1 MFRPTI
7 HCVCLISLAA
17 VVAALLTS
25 VHADGYK
32 PNIAAAS
39 KDAQQAL
46 EGFVIPDGMTASL
59 LAAEPALANPVAFHV
74 AADGRVY
81 VCETFRQEVG
91 VEDNRSHMDWLQNDL
106 QLESVE
112 ERLAMFKNYLGDD
125 VAKFATQHDR
135 IRVLRDTNSDGT
147 FDEDKVFAE
156 GFNDILN
163 GTGAGVLHHDGKV
176 YYTCIPKLWMLEDTD
191 DDGVADRSDAL
202 HHGYGVRVAFR
213 GHDMHGLTV
222 GPDGRLY
229 FSIGDRGYNV
239 ITKEGTRLKK
249 VDAGAVFRC
258 GMDGRNLEVFAEGLR
273 NPQELAF
280 DNYGNLWTGDN
291 NSDGGDQARWV
302 YVVQDGD
309 TGWRMYF
316 QYLSDRGPWNR
327 ERMWYPYRADDETTA
342 VQPAYIVPPV
352 ANLGDG
358 PSGLTYYPGLG
369 LSERYQNHFFMADFR
384 GGASNSG
391 IRSFSVQPKG
401 ATFELTDSHKFLWS
415 ILGTDVDF
423 APDGSLY
430 VTDWVNGWVGEG
442 KGRLYRFADDENIS
456 AVAGANVPSLLNGG
470 IAASKTPALIELLGH
485 ADRRVRQA
493 AQFQLVKNGARE
505 ELFSAASGTEEFSAL
520 HATWGLWQL
529 GLKSADDAKA
539 VAEHCLISPA
549 VTAELGVQQ
558 IRVLTD
564 LVSRHGTAGAMADET
579 RQTARQRLRTI
590 TAGRDLRAA
599 GFAAVAL
606 GAIGESSDLAAVLDL
621 LQRNDDVDPVL
632 RHQAVMGI
640 SALEQRSPGL
650 LLTPQTLARPAAVR
664 LAVTVALRRLKREQ
678 IRRMLDDTD
687 SGIVA
692 EAARAITEHGTDS
705 ALDALAAKL
714 QFAATAP
721 QSTSV
726 PATVRRALEACYRL
740 GYSRHAS
747 LVAGVAA
754 DATRPDDIRLV
765 AAEMLKTWNDPQ
777 QTDTVDGRFRA
788 LPQRNVD
795 GLKDSLQAQLPG
807 MLAGS
812 EKLHQTA
819 IEIAAQLGITDLV
832 PTLQKTLTDTNAS
845 EQLRVAA
852 FRALSK
858 LSGDVDGLLAA
869 GRRDASEAV
878 QIASLEL
885 LSERNPEEAVP
896 ALVTVVDTG
905 SIQGQQTALALL
917 GRLQGAAA
925 EAVMTSTFEKFVA
938 GQLSPA
944 VSLDVLNAAK
954 AVESVELTER
964 LKLYD
969 SNRLQLDTL
978 DQWSECL
985 EGGSAERGYVIFFGR
1000 AAASCRRCHKVNG
1013 DGADVG
1019 PDLSAIAKD
1028 KDKDRRYLLEAIVDP
1043 SAKIAKGFETTI
1055 IADLDGKV
1063 HSGIIK
1069 EETDTIVKL
1078 MTPKGAMI
1086 TITKDEI
1093 EERAKGLSAMPAD
1106 IAKNLS
1112 RDEIRDLVEY
1122 MSTLKVAQQ
1131 DGAHGGAIED

>member
-1 MFRPTI
+1 MFRPAI
-7 HCVCLISLAA
+7 LCIYLLCLTGLSAG
-17 VVAALLTS
+17 
-25 VHADGYK
+25 ADDYK
-32 PNIAAAS
+32 PNIAEAS
-39 KDAQQAL
+39 NDAKLALQA
-46 EGFVIPDGMTASL
+46 FVIPDGMTGSL
-59 LAAEPALANPVAFHV
+59 LASEPALANPVAFHV

-91 VEDNRSHMDWLQNDL
+91 VEDNRSHMDWLLNDL
-106 QLESVE
+106 QMESVE
-112 ERLAMFKNYLGDD
+112 ERLAMFKKYLGDD
-125 VAKFATQHDR
+125 VNKYATEQDR
-135 IRVLRDTNSDGT
+135 IRVLRDTNGDGT

-156 GFNDILN
+156 GFNDILD
-163 GTGAGVLHHDGKV
+163 GTGAGVLFHDGKV

-191 DDGVADRSDAL
+191 DDGVADRTDAL

-258 GMDGRNLEVFAEGLR
+258 DMDGTNLEVFAEGLR

-291 NSDGGDQARWV
+291 NSDGGDKARWV
-302 YVVQDGD
+302 YVVQNGD

-316 QYLSDRGPWNR
+316 QYLEDRGPWNR
-327 ERMWYPYRADDETTA
+327 ERMWYPYRSDDETTA
-342 VQPAYIVPPV
+342 VQPAFIVPPI

-401 ATFELTDSHKFLWS
+401 ATFELTDSHEFLWS

-430 VTDWVNGWVGEG
+430 VTDWVNGWVGRG
-442 KGRLYRFADDENIS
+442 KGRLYRFSDDENIS

-470 IAASKTPALIELLGH
+470 IAAAKTPALVELLGH

-493 AQFQLVKNGARE
+493 AQFQLVKNGASE
-505 ELFSAASGTEEFSAL
+505 ELFATADSDDEFTAL

-529 GLKSADDAKA
+529 GLKSQDDAQR
-539 VAEHCLISPA
+539 VAAHCMASTA
-549 VTAELGVQQ
+549 GNAELAVQR
-558 IRVLTD
+558 IRVMTD
-564 LVSRHGTAGAMADET
+564 LVSRHGAAGVFNAET
-579 RQTARQRLRTI
+579 RGATREQLRTL
-590 TAGRDLRAA
+590 TASDDFRTA

-606 GAIGESSDLAAVLDL
+606 GVVGESSDLSALLDL
-621 LQRNDDVDPVL
+621 LQRNDDADPVL

-640 SALEQRSPGL
+640 TALEERSPGL
-650 LLTPQTLARPAAVR
+650 LLTSETLKRPTAVR
-664 LAVTVALRRLKREQ
+664 LGITVALRRLQREG
-678 IRRMLDDTD
+678 ISRMLNDAD

-692 EAARAITEHGTDS
+692 EAARAITDHGTDS
-705 ALDALAAKL
+705 ALEALAGKL
-714 QFAATAP
+714 AFASTEP
-721 QSTSV
+721 QGTSISS
-726 PATVRRALEACYRL
+726 TVRRALEACYRL
-740 GYSRHAS
+740 GNRRHSA

-754 DATRPDDIRLV
+754 DALRPDDIRLV

-777 QTDTVDGRFRA
+777 QTDTVDGHFRA
-788 LPQRNVD
+788 LPKRNVD
-795 GLKDSLQAQLPG
+795 GLKDSLQSKLPG

-819 IEIAAQLGITDLV
+819 IEIAAQLGITNLV
-832 PTLQKTLTDTNAS
+832 PALKATLADTGAS
-845 EQLRVAA
+845 ESLRVAA

-858 LSGDVDGLLAA
+858 LSDDVDGLLTA
-869 GRRDASEAV
+869 GRQDASEAI

-885 LSERNPEEAVP
+885 LSERNPDQAVP
-896 ALVTVVDTG
+896 ELAMVIDSG
-905 SIQGQQTALALL
+905 SIKGQQTALALL
-917 GRLQGAAA
+917 GRIQGTAA
-925 EAVMTSTFEKFVA
+925 EAVVTTAFDKFIA
-938 GQLSPA
+938 GNLSPA

-954 AVESVELTER
+954 AVGSTELTER
-964 LKLYD
+964 VKLYD
-969 SNRLQLDTL
+969 SQRLLADKL

-985 EGGSAERGYVIFFGR
+985 EGGSADRGYVIFFGR

-1019 PDLSAIAKD
+1019 PDLSAIAKE
-1028 KDKDRRYLLEAIVDP
+1028 KDRRYLLEAIVDP
-1043 SAKIAKGFETTI
+1043 SAKIAKGFETTV
-1055 IADLDGKV
+1055 IADVDGKV

-1069 EETDTIVKL
+1069 EESDTVVKL
-1078 MTPKGAMI
+1078 MTPKGAII
-1086 TITKDEI
+1086 TVLKEDI
-1093 EERAKGLSAMPAD
+1093 EERAKGLSGMPAD

-1122 MSTLKVAQQ
+1122 LSTLKTAQQ
-1131 DGAHGGAIED
+1131 DGAHGEGE